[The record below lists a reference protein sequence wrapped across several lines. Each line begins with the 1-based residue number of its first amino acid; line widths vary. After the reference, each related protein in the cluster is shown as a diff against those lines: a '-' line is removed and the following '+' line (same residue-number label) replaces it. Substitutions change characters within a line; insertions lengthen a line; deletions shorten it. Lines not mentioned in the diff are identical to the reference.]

1 MFILI
6 CLNLHDANPTKWS
19 NTLKQFVDNI
29 MALNHLDS
37 ALEEIYCTNKN
48 RRWGIPSE
56 AQTHKDPIMKSLI
69 RSDSDKKGISSVS
82 YDLRRC
88 ETDIQKISDF
98 QKNEKRIGF
107 THAIDVNVQSK
118 SKTLHGDFVIGFTLS
133 HQLLPLE
140 SYITDVKVRTKLS
153 GKVYLLPTIKN

>member
-1 MFILI
+1 MT
-6 CLNLHDANPTKWS
+6 PTPQKWS

-56 AQTHKDPIMKSLI
+56 AQTHEDPIMKSLI

-98 QKNEKRIGF
+98 QKMKKELVLLMLSILMCRAK
-107 THAIDVNVQSK
+107 AK
-118 SKTLHGDFVIGFTLS
+118 LCMVIL
-133 HQLLPLE
+133 
-140 SYITDVKVRTKLS
+140 
-153 GKVYLLPTIKN
+153 

>member
-1 MFILI
+1 M
-6 CLNLHDANPTKWS
+6 HDANPTKWS

-107 THAIDVNVQSK
+107 THAIDLNLQSK
-118 SKTLHGDFVIGFTLS
+118 NKTQHSDFVIGFTLS

-140 SYITDVKVRTKLS
+140 SYITDVKVRTNLS
-153 GKVYLLPTIKN
+153 GKVYFLL